1 MFYNIKYFYLTIR
14 LISNQLSFKYIHSTT
29 RTTPQNAYKI
39 IPAKKADNF
48 PSFCVFLR
56 TFVSSFQKKRET
68 AATTTARHV
77 VTIRAVP

>member
-1 MFYNIKYFYLTIR
+1 MFYNIKYFYPTIHIINNH
-14 LISNQLSFKYIHSTT
+14 LLFSDIHPTAQ
-29 RTTPQNAYKI
+29 TTPQNAYKI

-77 VTIRAVP
+77 VTNRAVP